1 MYTGDHYNE
10 KELLALVADED
21 EAAFTKLFNHYA
33 NHIYAIAIKFT
44 GSAVMAEETVQE
56 VFMKI
61 WLKKEHLTDI
71 RDFKAY
77 LFIITRN
84 YLYRVL
90 SNNAKKYKK
99 DQVFAAMHPLA
110 QNSSETA
117 VLDKEYGSLLQQAI
131 DRLPEQQKKVYCLV
145 KEMGLKREEAARLL
159 QIHPETIKYHL
170 AQAMK
175 SLRSYCLPYLDIYL
189 LIPACFSFAFS
200 AKIFL

>member
-1 MYTGDHYNE
+1 LHTGDLYNE

-33 NHIYAIAIKFT
+33 NHIYAVATRFT
-44 GSAVMAEETVQE
+44 GSAIMAEETVQE

-71 RDFKAY
+71 QDFKAY

-84 YLYRVL
+84 HLYRVL
-90 SNNAKKYKK
+90 SSNAKKYKK
-99 DQVFAAMHPLA
+99 DKAYAAIRSLS
-110 QNSSETA
+110 QNNAETA
-117 VLDKEYGSLLQQAI
+117 VLDKEYGLILQQAI
-131 DRLPEQQKKVYCLV
+131 DRLPRQQKKVYCLV

-159 QIHPETIKYHL
+159 HIHPETIKYHL
-170 AQAMK
+170 AEAMK

-189 LIPACFSFAFS
+189 LILACFSFAFPQ
-200 AKIFL
+200 KLFF